1 MSGQNTNIAA
11 TSPSLPPSL
20 SIPLSFLQW
29 AKHMCGAAQR
39 LRRKPQ
45 TAAAHAS
52 FYSALLLVFARA
64 QHHFDKPHRSIA
76 FNPTLC
82 APSGMSMLETTHS
95 QFSSESKKNRTE
107 KWSVMAPHGKPTLLH
122 IGRPVQAQNH
132 CSFYAIC
139 SQLTFLGQS
148 VSKAIGPGAGFNG
161 RANNLILILR
171 HVQTTKK

>member
-1 MSGQNTNIAA
+1 MGKT
-11 TSPSLPPSL
+11 
-20 SIPLSFLQW
+20 
-29 AKHMCGAAQR
+29 HVR
-39 LRRKPQ
+39 RRRRRKPQ
-45 TAAAHAS
+45 AAAAAHAS
-52 FYSALLLVFARA
+52 LSVLRFSLVLFARA

-107 KWSVMAPHGKPTLLH
+107 KWSGMAPHGKPTLLH

-139 SQLTFLGQS
+139 SQLTFLGQP
-148 VSKAIGPGAGFNG
+148 VSLEGEERRQAAIATSYCPLSSSSLP
-161 RANNLILILR
+161 RL
-171 HVQTTKK
+171 